1 MSKRS
6 LGPRTLLYPAPVL
19 LVGTYDLEGRP
30 NIMTA
35 AWGGICCSRPPCI
48 YVSLRAATLTHSLI
62 LAGGCYT
69 VSIPSADLIAKAD
82 YAGIASG
89 RDVAK
94 FDFLGLTA
102 VQATHVR
109 APYVDEC
116 PVVLE
121 CRLVQTLELGSHTQF
136 VGEVLDVR
144 ADESVLGEDGM
155 PVIERVQPVLFD
167 TSGRQYYGVGA
178 RLGDAFSI
186 GRPEREGARLRA
198 THAAI

>member
-19 LVGTYDLEGRP
+19 LVGTYDAEGRP

-62 LAGGCYT
+62 VAGGCYT
-69 VSIPSADLIAKAD
+69 VSIPSAGLIQQAD
-82 YAGIASG
+82 HAGIASG
-89 RDVAK
+89 RDENK
-94 FDFLGLTA
+94 FEALGLTD
-102 VQATHVR
+102 VQASHVQ

-121 CRLVQTLELGSHTQF
+121 CRLVTTLELGSHTQF
-136 VGEVLDVR
+136 VGEVIDVR
-144 ADESVLGEDGM
+144 VDEQVLGEDGA
-155 PVIERVQPVLFD
+155 PLIERIQPVLFD
-167 TSGRQYYGVGA
+167 TGGRKYYGVGEL
-178 RLGDAFSI
+178 LGDAFSI
-186 GRPEREGARLRA
+186 GRRA
-198 THAAI
+198 QE